1 MRIAYFVEGWLR
13 NTQYGE
19 NMQAP
24 QTEPKRLTF
33 TGWMRLQTKGIL
45 EPLADFFIRL
55 GLHPNTMT
63 LIGLAGNIVGAVFL
77 AFGFMTVGG
86 LFILLSG
93 PFDGLDGT
101 MARKLGQP
109 THFGAFVDSV
119 TDRWSEMLI
128 LLGLLIHYL
137 QRPEGYFLPVVLVFV
152 ATMGSVM
159 VSYTKARAE
168 ALGFDCNVGVLTRME
183 RYLVMTPALLLNL
196 PQVALWAIAILANVT
211 ALQRTLYV
219 RRQARKS

>member
-1 MRIAYFVEGWLR
+1 
-13 NTQYGE
+13 
-19 NMQAP
+19 MQAHK
-24 QTEPKRLTF
+24 TEQKRLTF

-55 GLHPNTMT
+55 GIHPNTMT
-63 LIGLAGNIVGAVFL
+63 LIGLAGNFIGAVFL

-93 PFDGLDGT
+93 PFDALDGT

-109 THFGAFVDSV
+109 TQFGAFVDSV

-128 LLGLLIHYL
+128 LLGLLIYYL
-137 QRPEGYFLPVVLVFV
+137 QRPEVYFLHVVLVFV

-183 RYLVMTPALLLNL
+183 RYLLMTPALLLNL
-196 PQVALWAIAILANVT
+196 PAVALWAIAILANVT